1 MRFTKISA
9 CARLKLLEGRSA
21 SKYCGCCLDAE
32 VPEVKM
38 NVGTEMGGMGMGE
51 RGERWIFGFAISS
64 IGTFDNVYIADI
76 RMKRY
81 DIMKRARSG

>member
-21 SKYCGCCLDAE
+21 SKYWGCCLDAG

-38 NVGTEMGGMGMGE
+38 NVGTEMDGIGILGS
-51 RGERWIFGFAISS
+51 GERWILDFAISLWLFLIS
-64 IGTFDNVYIADI
+64 YIADTGYGNMI
-76 RMKRY
+76 
-81 DIMKRARSG
+81 S